1 MQTQGCIITE
11 LHGMRHRRRRRI
23 ATTTASNAE
32 QKQNR
37 IRGFVPNPF
46 QVPRVRVTEK
56 ALLTF
61 SPLICLLVPSLNIL
75 YTRIEILVVKVHGPF
90 EETLVYVA

>member
-1 MQTQGCIITE
+1 M
-11 LHGMRHRRRRRI
+11 
-23 ATTTASNAE
+23 
-32 QKQNR
+32 
-37 IRGFVPNPF
+37 
-46 QVPRVRVTEK
+46 TEK

-90 EETLVYVA
+90 EETLVYDISQDVISSFVKENQSCDSLRNVPMTGCILLAACYMNSQQSARRGNFRVD